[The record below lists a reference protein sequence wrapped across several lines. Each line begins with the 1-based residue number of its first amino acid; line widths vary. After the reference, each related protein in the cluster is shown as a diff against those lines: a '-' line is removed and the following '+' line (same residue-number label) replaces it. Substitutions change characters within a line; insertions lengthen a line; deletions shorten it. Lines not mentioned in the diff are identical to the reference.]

1 MAQQDSAI
9 IIGIDVCKDTLEIFE
24 HESGRADSIGND
36 ATSIETWLDS
46 KAGRLQLAIESTNR
60 YHEAVAEAAY
70 ARGHEVY
77 LIDPYRLTHYRA
89 GLGRRAKTDPED
101 ARLLAR
107 FLAREAGELRPWRPL
122 PQGEQRFWQLL
133 KRRATLVRAKV
144 QLRQSLIDMGT
155 LQDEV
160 DSLLRHCV
168 RMIAKVDRA
177 LLAQAQELGWTESIA
192 RCRAIPGIGP
202 LTAMALV
209 ATWHR
214 GAFSNVDAFVAFL
227 GLDVRVRQSGRWQG
241 RRKLTKKGHG
251 EIRRLLFNAAMQA
264 RRDALWAPYYLRLR
278 ERGLSSTAA
287 FVALSRKLAKVCFAL
302 LQNDSRFDPRAHRPA
317 CMST

>member
-9 IIGIDVCKDTLEIFE
+9 IIGIDVCKDTLDIFE
-24 HESGRADSIGND
+24 HESGRAYSIGNE
-36 ATSIETWLDS
+36 AASIEAWL
-46 KAGRLQLAIESTNR
+46 AGREGRLQLAIEPTNR
-60 YHEAVAEAAY
+60 YHEAVAEAAH
-70 ARGHEVY
+70 ARGHEMY

-107 FLAREAGELRPWRPL
+107 FLAREMGELRPWTPL
-122 PQGEQRFWQLL
+122 TQGQQRFWQLL
-133 KRRATLVRAKV
+133 KRRSTLVRSKV
-144 QLRQSLIDMGT
+144 QLRQSLTDMGT
-155 LQDEV
+155 LQEDV
-160 DSLLRHCV
+160 DALLAHCGQ
-168 RMIAKVDRA
+168 MIAKLDRA
-177 LLAQAQELGWTESIA
+177 LLAQAKALGWSESIA
-192 RCRAIPGIGP
+192 RCRAVPGIGP

-214 GAFSNVDAFVAFL
+214 GAFSNVDAFIAFL

-264 RRDALWAPYYLRLR
+264 RRNALWAPYYLRVR
-278 ERGLSSTAA
+278 DRGPSSTAA
-287 FVALSRKLAKVCFAL
+287 FVALSRKIAKVCFAL
-302 LQNDSRFDPRAHRPA
+302 LQNNSQFDPLADRPA

>member
-36 ATSIETWLDS
+36 VTSIETWLDS

-77 LIDPYRLTHYRA
+77 LIDPYRLTHHRA

-144 QLRQSLIDMGT
+144 Q
-155 LQDEV
+155 
-160 DSLLRHCV
+160 
-168 RMIAKVDRA
+168 
-177 LLAQAQELGWTESIA
+177 
-192 RCRAIPGIGP
+192 
-202 LTAMALV
+202 
-209 ATWHR
+209 
-214 GAFSNVDAFVAFL
+214 
-227 GLDVRVRQSGRWQG
+227 
-241 RRKLTKKGHG
+241 
-251 EIRRLLFNAAMQA
+251 
-264 RRDALWAPYYLRLR
+264 
-278 ERGLSSTAA
+278 
-287 FVALSRKLAKVCFAL
+287 
-302 LQNDSRFDPRAHRPA
+302 
-317 CMST
+317 

>member
-1 MAQQDSAI
+1 MAQQDKAI
-9 IIGIDVCKDTLEIFE
+9 IIGIDVCKDTLDLFE
-24 HESGRADSIGND
+24 HESGRGYSIGND
-36 ATSIETWLDS
+36 AASIETWLD
-46 KAGRLQLAIESTNR
+46 GQEDRLQLALEPTNR

-70 ARGHEVY
+70 ARGHDVY
-77 LIDPYRLTHYRA
+77 WIDPYRLSHYRA

-101 ARLLAR
+101 AYLLAR
-107 FLAREAGELRPWRPL
+107 FLAREVSELRPWNPL
-122 PQGEQRFWQLL
+122 TRGQQRFWWLL
-133 KRRATLVRAKV
+133 KRRSTLVRAKV
-144 QLRQSLIDMGT
+144 QLRQSLTDMGT

-168 RMIAKVDRA
+168 RMIATLDRA
-177 LLAQAQELGWTESIA
+177 LLAQAKELGWSDSIT

-214 GAFSNVDAFVAFL
+214 GDFSNVDAFIAFL

-241 RRKLTKKGHG
+241 RRKLTKKGDG

-264 RRDALWAPYYLRLR
+264 RRNELWEPYYLRLR
-278 ERGLSSTAA
+278 DRGLSTTAA

-302 LQNDSRFDPRAHRPA
+302 LQNNSRFDPLAHRSA
-317 CMST
+317 CMAT

>member
-1 MAQQDSAI
+1 
-9 IIGIDVCKDTLEIFE
+9 
-24 HESGRADSIGND
+24 
-36 ATSIETWLDS
+36 
-46 KAGRLQLAIESTNR
+46 
-60 YHEAVAEAAY
+60 
-70 ARGHEVY
+70 
-77 LIDPYRLTHYRA
+77 
-89 GLGRRAKTDPED
+89 
-101 ARLLAR
+101 
-107 FLAREAGELRPWRPL
+107 RPWRPL

-278 ERGLSSTAA
+278 ERALSSTAA

-317 CMST
+317 CMSTWNLSAPI

>member
-1 MAQQDSAI
+1 MAQQGSAI
-9 IIGIDVCKDTLEIFE
+9 IIGIDVCKDTLDIFE
-24 HESGRADSIGND
+24 HESGRAYSIGND
-36 ATSIETWLDS
+36 AASIEKWL
-46 KAGRLQLAIESTNR
+46 AGTEGRLQLAIEPTNR

-70 ARGHEVY
+70 ARGHEVF

-101 ARLLAR
+101 AHLLAR
-107 FLAREAGELRPWRPL
+107 FLAREAGELRPWTPL
-122 PQGEQRFWQLL
+122 TQGQQRFWQLL
-133 KRRATLVRAKV
+133 NRRSTLVRSKV
-144 QLRQSLIDMGT
+144 QLRQSLTDMGA
-155 LQDEV
+155 LQEDV
-160 DSLLRHCV
+160 DALLEHCV
-168 RMIAKVDRA
+168 RMIAKLDRA
-177 LLAQAQELGWTESIA
+177 LLAQAKELGWSESIA

-214 GAFSNVDAFVAFL
+214 GAFSNVDAFIAFL

-251 EIRRLLFNAAMQA
+251 ETRRLLFNAAMQG
-264 RRDALWAPYYLRLR
+264 RRNALWAPYYLRLR
-278 ERGLSSTAA
+278 TRGLSSTAA

-302 LQNDSRFDPRAHRPA
+302 LQNNSQFEPLALKRT

>member
-77 LIDPYRLTHYRA
+77 LIDPYRLTHHRA

>member
-1 MAQQDSAI
+1 MAQEDSAI
-9 IIGIDVCKDTLEIFE
+9 IIGIDVCKDTLDLFE
-24 HESGRADSIGND
+24 HESGQAYSIGND
-36 ATSIETWLDS
+36 ATSIETWLDGRE
-46 KAGRLQLAIESTNR
+46 GRLQLALEPTNR

-70 ARGHEVY
+70 ARGHDVY
-77 LIDPYRLTHYRA
+77 LIDPYRLSHYRA

-107 FLAREAGELRPWRPL
+107 FLAREVGELRPWTPST
-122 PQGEQRFWQLL
+122 PGQQRFWQLL
-133 KRRATLVRAKV
+133 KRRSTLVRAKV
-144 QLRQSLIDMGT
+144 QLRQSLTDMGT

-177 LLAQAQELGWTESIA
+177 LLAQAKELGWSESIA
-192 RCRAIPGIGP
+192 RCRAIPGVGP

-241 RRKLTKKGHG
+241 RRKLTKKGDG

-264 RRDALWAPYYLRLR
+264 RRNALWEPYYLRMR
-278 ERGLSSTAA
+278 DRGLSSTAA

-302 LQNDSRFDPRAHRPA
+302 LQNNSQFDPLAHRPA
-317 CMST
+317 CMPT

>member
-9 IIGIDVCKDTLEIFE
+9 IIGIDVCKDTLDIFE

-46 KAGRLQLAIESTNR
+46 KEGRLQLAIEPTNR

-101 ARLLAR
+101 AHLLAR

-122 PQGEQRFWQLL
+122 PQGQQRFWQLL

-177 LLAQAQELGWTESIA
+177 LLAQAKELGWSESIA

>member
-77 LIDPYRLTHYRA
+77 LIDPYRLTHHRA

-177 LLAQAQELGWTESIA
+177 LLAQAKELGWTESIA

>member
-1 MAQQDSAI
+1 MAQQNNAI
-9 IIGIDVCKDTLEIFE
+9 IIGIDVCKDTLDIFE
-24 HESGRADSIGND
+24 HESGRAYSIDND

-46 KAGRLQLAIESTNR
+46 KEGRLQLAIEPTNR

-101 ARLLAR
+101 AYLLAR
-107 FLAREAGELRPWRPL
+107 FLAREIGELRPWTPL
-122 PQGEQRFWQLL
+122 TRGQQRFWQLL
-133 KRRATLVRAKV
+133 KRRSTLVRSKV
-144 QLRQSLIDMGT
+144 QLRQSLADMGS
-155 LQDEV
+155 LQKDA
-160 DSLLRHCV
+160 DALLKQCV
-168 RMIAKVDRA
+168 RMIAKLDRA
-177 LLAQAQELGWTESIA
+177 LLAQAKELGWSESIA

-264 RRDALWAPYYLRLR
+264 RRNPLWAPYYLRLR
-278 ERGLSSTAA
+278 DRGLSSTAA

-302 LQNDSRFDPRAHRPA
+302 LQNNSQFDPLAHRPA